1 MTDETS
7 MSPEMEDPNE
17 SLGQITE
24 EVVKSG
30 MIRDKPDIEKSREA
44 LVTKWQEK
52 IDSAKSHWKEDFDR
66 MKENQAFLRGAQWD
80 GEEDE
85 DKYMANVIQRHINQ
99 RVAALYAKN
108 PKVVTRRRKTL
119 DFKEWDGS
127 VDSLNTLQAAV
138 QNSMMSGMPID
149 PQITNLLTDIQNG
162 VNRKKMMQKVSDT
175 LQIVYDYTLNQ
186 QLPPFKIQM
195 KQLVRRVCTTG
206 IGYVKL
212 GYTRIMERSPD
223 DVERMNGMS
232 EQISKLEA
240 LMADKNDGEIEA
252 DSYKLE
258 ELRGMLE
265 DYKTRDKEIT
275 REGITFDF
283 PSSTSV
289 IIDPAC
295 RHLRT
300 FLGARWIAEE
310 FILSVDDVKE
320 IYGVDLKN
328 AADVTNYET
337 GIPNLKQKIESLNG
351 GLRKREVE
359 GVCVWVIYD
368 KGAGQTMTIADG
380 YSDFLVAPKEP
391 DVFIERFWPIFP
403 LTFNEAE
410 DEESIFPR
418 SDVHLL
424 KPLQMEYN
432 RCREGLRQHR
442 IASRPKTAVAAGQ
455 LDEDDM
461 EKLQSHPANAVIVLN
476 SLPPNGDVNKL
487 LQPINGPRI
496 DTALYDTGPIFED
509 LLRVV
514 GQSDASIGAAQS
526 GVTATGDSIAEQ
538 NRTVALASNSDDLDD
553 MLIELSRSAGQI
565 LLAEMDQQTVFKIV
579 GPGAVWP
586 ELSKKEI
593 ADELILEIEA
603 GSSGR
608 PNRAAEVANM
618 ERLTPL
624 LLQIPGVRPDWLVK
638 QLISRLDDQLDVAEA
653 FAANLPSIIAQN
665 AMQKQA
671 QIMGAG
677 MAPGPGSEGGAD
689 NQAAPP
695 QGPAPQGAPSQMPQT
710 MANQ

>member
-1 MTDETS
+1 MTEETIS
-7 MSPEMEDPNE
+7 SPIPETADD
-17 SLGQITE
+17 SVGQITE

-30 MIRDKPDIEKSREA
+30 MVREKPEIEKSREA
-44 LVTKWQEK
+44 LVQKWSDK
-52 IDSAKSHWKEDFDR
+52 MIGAKSHWKQDFER

-80 GEEDE
+80 GEEDD
-85 DKYMANVIQRHINQ
+85 DKYLANVIQRHINQ

-108 PKVVTRRRKTL
+108 PKVITRRRKTL
-119 DFKEWDGS
+119 DFKDWDGS
-127 VDSLNTLQAAV
+127 VDSLNTLQSAV
-138 QNSMMSGMPID
+138 QNSMMTGMPID
-149 PQITNLLTDIQNG
+149 PQVSSLLTDIQNG
-162 VNRKKMMQKVSDT
+162 VNRKKMMQKVADT

-206 IGYVKL
+206 VGYVKL
-212 GYTRIMERSPD
+212 GYTRVMERSPD
-223 DVERMNGMS
+223 DTERINGLS
-232 EQISKLEA
+232 EQVSKLES
-240 LMADKNDGEIEA
+240 LMADKNDGEIDA
-252 DSYKLE
+252 DSSKLE
-258 ELRGMLE
+258 ELRIMME
-265 DYKTRDKEIT
+265 DYKQREKEIT

-283 PSSTSV
+283 PASTSV

-328 AADVTNYET
+328 AADVKNYET
-337 GIPNLKQKIESLNG
+337 GIPNLKQKIESING
-351 GLRKREVE
+351 GNRKREVE

-368 KGAGQTMTIADG
+368 KTAGQTLTIAEG
-380 YSDFLVAPKEP
+380 YSDFLVEPKEP

-410 DEESIFPR
+410 DEESIYPR

-455 LDEDDM
+455 LDDDDM

-538 NRTVALASNSDDLDD
+538 NRTVALASNADDLDD

-586 ELSKKEI
+586 QLSRKDI
-593 ADELILEIEA
+593 ADELLLEIEA

-638 QLISRLDDQLDVAEA
+638 QIINRMDDQLDVSEA

-671 QIMGAG
+671 QMMGG
-677 MAPGPGSEGGAD
+677 MPPGPGSEGGAE
-689 NQAAPP
+689 NQAAAPQGPEPQGAPAAPP
-695 QGPAPQGAPSQMPQT
+695 QT
-710 MANQ
+710 MAAG